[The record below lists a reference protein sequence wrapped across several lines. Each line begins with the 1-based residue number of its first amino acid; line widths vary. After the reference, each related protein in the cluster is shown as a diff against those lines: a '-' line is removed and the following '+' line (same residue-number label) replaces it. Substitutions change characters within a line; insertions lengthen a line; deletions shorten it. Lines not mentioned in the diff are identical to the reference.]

1 MPDTPHIKEA
11 SPFLAGSESG
21 YDSSLEAQET
31 FDFEHNADPAN
42 PLEWSDSYKW
52 GIVILLS
59 FMGFIVYEL
68 IKFPVRY
75 LTMLIYPAHLHAS
88 Q

>member
-1 MPDTPHIKEA
+1 MSDSPHIEEA
-11 SPFLAGSESG
+11 SPLLAGSESG
-21 YDSSLEAQET
+21 YDSSLEDAQET
-31 FDFEHNADPAN
+31 VDFEQNADSDN

-68 IKFPVRY
+68 IKSP
-75 LTMLIYPAHLHAS
+75 
-88 Q
+88 